1 MTWTDDQRRAIE
13 TRGSSVLVSAAAG
26 SGKTAV
32 LVERLLMRIEKERLD
47 ITEFLIITFTK
58 AAAGELRRKISE
70 ALSDRVAKNPKDRH
84 LRRQLALV
92 GSARISTVHSFC
104 TWVLRSYGTNDALSG
119 GFRVLDEVE
128 AKILLENTLRSLLD
142 EKYINPTPEFLS
154 LANYMSD
161 SRSDGELYSSVLEL
175 YKKSMSHPYPKK
187 WLEFIGDTY
196 DVGDIKDVGETIWGK
211 NALESAEKII
221 ENAKKNLTFLLRD
234 AEESEELS
242 ALYGAILREILGLV
256 EYIPSKCWD
265 EFRRRAEM
273 SVLPNLPSS
282 YKVEDKAFPKRIIEI
297 KRQIKSDIESIYK
310 TVLPASSSVL
320 LSEIRA
326 LRPIVR
332 TLADVTCELIDVFE
346 TEKITSGK
354 LDYSDLEHQ
363 TINVLIEDYDEGTDT
378 VTPSETALEISEI
391 FAEIL
396 LDEFQD
402 SNIIQDILFRAV
414 SREEKNIVMVGD
426 VKQSIYGF
434 RLADPSIFMKKY
446 KSFTRYEEARGDE
459 PRRII
464 LAKNFRSRAEI
475 LDASNAIFS
484 RVMSEELG
492 GVDYNGEHFLVPRD
506 NIPMSE
512 REGMKCELCIIDAGE
527 DKEEKEI
534 YAEARFTARKI
545 RSLIDS
551 GFEIFGKDGT
561 ARRVTYRDFAVLL
574 RSVKNVSNVYEQI
587 FTEYGIPFTSPT
599 NEGILTKSEVSA
611 ILSYLSV
618 VDNPTA
624 DIQLL
629 AALRSPLFSFSADDL
644 CEVRRA
650 DKKAIIEGVKKLSLE
665 DSEVGRKC
673 KEFMSLTSALRA
685 RSRGMSAGKL
695 IWEVYNRTNALG
707 IFGAM
712 PCGEERQENL
722 IELYKSAEAL
732 DALGYTGLYKFLSHI
747 SSLADK
753 KGDIAKSQ
761 SGDTNSVTIMTVH
774 KSKGLEFP
782 IVFVGNAF
790 KKFNMMDFRNSV
802 LIHQKMGV
810 GLNFLNE
817 EKGYECSTLMRET
830 IKKKLMEDLRSE
842 EMRLLYVAL
851 TRAREKLYITG
862 AKSKL
867 KREIQNILNLYAYK
881 ELDREN
887 LARRN
892 NAEYWFLLPL
902 IRSVTGNALLEYSE
916 CPLSSGEALSGLCV
930 NVIKKEELE
939 EELITSEKE
948 QDEVFARDVT
958 PLFTEYKNA
967 DAEKTESKLTA
978 TGLFAAREKG
988 VEISRKRVERPR
1000 FMRNRELTPAER
1012 GTALHMAMQFV
1023 DFSKCQ
1029 DEDSAKAELLRLYTQ
1044 KYLTRAQFESVDA
1057 KKISDFVSSRV
1068 GQEMLSSKKVSREFK
1083 FSVLLP
1089 ADELLG
1095 NPNLADEKILM
1106 QGVID
1111 MYYETDDGIVIVD
1124 FKTDRRYPSGDTL
1137 KSYSAQLE
1145 IYKRALSEIG
1155 KNNIKKALL
1164 YLVMTNEYIE
1174 I

>member
-1 MTWTDDQRRAIE
+1 MTWTDDQLRAIE

-32 LVERLLMRIEKERLD
+32 LVERLLRRIEKERLD
-47 ITEFLIITFTK
+47 ITEFLIITYTK

-70 ALSDRVAKNPKDRH
+70 ALSERVAQNPKDKH

-104 TWVLRSYGTNDALSG
+104 TWVLRNYGTNDALSG

-128 AKILLENTLRSLLD
+128 AKILLENTLRELLE
-142 EKYINPTPEFLS
+142 EKYVNPTAEFRA

-161 SRSDGELYSSVLEL
+161 SRSDGELYSSILEL

-196 DVGDIKDVGETIWGK
+196 DIGHITDVGETVWGK
-211 NALESAEKII
+211 SALESAEGII
-221 ENAKKNLTFLLRD
+221 GNAKKNLSLLLRD

-242 ALYGAILREILGLV
+242 SLYGATLRELLGV
-256 EYIPSKCWD
+256 VAYIPAKSWD
-265 EFRRRAEM
+265 EFRKRAETA
-273 SVLPNLPSS
+273 VLPNLPSS
-282 YKVEDKAFPKRIIEI
+282 RKVEDKAFTNRIKEI
-297 KRQIKSDIESIYK
+297 KGQIKKDIDSIYV
-310 TVLPASSSVL
+310 TVLPAQSSVL
-320 LSEIRA
+320 LDEIRA

-363 TINVLIEDYDEGTDT
+363 TINVLIEGYDAETDT

-414 SREEKNIVMVGD
+414 SRDEKNIVMVGD

-434 RLADPSIFMKKY
+434 RLADPTIFMKKY
-446 KSFTRYEEARGDE
+446 KDFVRYEEARGDE
-459 PRRII
+459 PRRIT

-512 REGMKCELCIIDAGE
+512 REGMECELCIIDVGD

-534 YAEARFTARKI
+534 YAEARFTAQKI

-551 GFEIFGKDGT
+551 GFEICGKDGN
-561 ARRVTYRDFAVLL
+561 AKRVTYRDFAVLL
-574 RSVKNVSNVYEQI
+574 RSVKNVSKVYEQI

-599 NEGILTKSEVSA
+599 NEGILTKSEVNA

-618 VDNPTA
+618 IDNPTA

-629 AALRSPLFSFSADDL
+629 ATLRSPLFSFSADDL
-644 CEVRRA
+644 CEIRRS
-650 DKKAIIEGVKKLSLE
+650 DRKAIIEGVKKLSLE

-673 KEFMSLTSALRA
+673 KAFLSLTSALRA

-695 IWEVYNRTNALG
+695 IWEVYNKTNALG

-747 SSLADK
+747 ASLAEK

-761 SGDTNSVTIMTVH
+761 SGDANAVTIMTVH

-790 KKFNMMDFRNSV
+790 KKFNMLDLRNPV

-810 GLNFLNE
+810 GLNFRSE
-817 EKGYECSTLMRET
+817 DEGYECSTLMRET

-862 AKSKL
+862 GKCKFGQ
-867 KREIQNILNLYAYK
+867 EIQNILNLYAYQ

-892 NAEYWFLLPL
+892 NAEYWLVLPL
-902 IRSVTGNALLEYSE
+902 IRSVTGNTLLEYSE
-916 CPLSSGEALSGLCV
+916 CPPSSGDALSGLRV

-939 EELITSEKE
+939 NETVACEGE
-948 QDEVFARDVT
+948 QNEILAHDIT
-958 PLFTEYKNA
+958 PLFVEYKNE

-978 TGLFAAREKG
+978 TGLFAAKEKG
-988 VEISRKRVERPR
+988 VEISRKRAERPR
-1000 FMRNRELTPAER
+1000 FMRNRALTPAER

-1023 DFSKCQ
+1023 DFSKCRY
-1029 DEDSAKAELLRLYTQ
+1029 EESAKSELLRLYEQ
-1044 KYLTRAQFESVDA
+1044 KYLTRAQFESVEA
-1057 KKISDFVSSRV
+1057 KKISDFVNSAI
-1068 GQEMLSSKKVSREFK
+1068 GQEMLSSQKVCREFK

-1089 ADELLG
+1089 ADELLS
-1095 NPNLADEKILM
+1095 NPNLVDEKILM

-1124 FKTDRRYPSGDTL
+1124 FKTDRRRPSGDTL

-1155 KNNIKKALL
+1155 KKKVKSALL